1 MMKTMDEFALTCWNS
16 EEPAANAVVEE
27 IDHFVARG
35 MRRVYERGDYFIR
48 HCSFNMDIWQDRQGR
63 LLMRCWSR
71 SDEVDERSFEIK
83 GMDLQA
89 IPRLDKMRGFE
100 DWWIPGAVREA
111 YVEWVREEL

>member
-1 MMKTMDEFALTCWNS
+1 MDEHGLICWDS

-35 MRRVYERGDYFIR
+35 MRRVYGRGDCFIKN
-48 HCSFNMDIWQDRQGR
+48 HTFHMDIWQDRRGR
-63 LLMRCWSR
+63 LLMRFWSR
-71 SDEVDERSFEIK
+71 SDDVDERSFEIK

-100 DWWIPGAVREA
+100 DLWIPGAVRDIYEQC
-111 YVEWVREEL
+111 VREEF